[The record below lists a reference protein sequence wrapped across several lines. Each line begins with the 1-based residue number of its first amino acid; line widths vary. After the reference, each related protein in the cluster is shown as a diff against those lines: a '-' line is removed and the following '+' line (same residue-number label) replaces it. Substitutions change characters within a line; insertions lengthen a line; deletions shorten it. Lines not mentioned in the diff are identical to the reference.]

1 MINKKH
7 IIIII
12 AIVVIYFLFFYKNP
26 FNGYTWYQRQKR
38 NRQIKNGISPI
49 SKTSVIESNYSPVE
63 YANYPNLTGNPVA
76 DIAILNQAGFRYDH

>member
-1 MINKKH
+1 MDKDLKEYLKVWV

-12 AIVVIYFLFFYKNP
+12 STILVLIEHKYGF
-26 FNGYTWYQRQKR
+26 
-38 NRQIKNGISPI
+38 IKNAIYPTP
-49 SKTSVIESNYSPVE
+49 KESNYSPAA

>member
-1 MINKKH
+1 MDKDLKEYLKVWV

-12 AIVVIYFLFFYKNP
+12 STVLVIERKYGF
-26 FNGYTWYQRQKR
+26 
-38 NRQIKNGISPI
+38 IKNAIPKS
-49 SKTSVIESNYSPVE
+49 SQKHNYSNYSPVE